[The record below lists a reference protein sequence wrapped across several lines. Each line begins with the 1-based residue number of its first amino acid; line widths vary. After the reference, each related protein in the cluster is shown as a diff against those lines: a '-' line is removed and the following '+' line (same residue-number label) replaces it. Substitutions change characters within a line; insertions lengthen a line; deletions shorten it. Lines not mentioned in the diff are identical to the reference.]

1 MYKTRSL
8 IKLSH
13 SFIVW
18 SSHYLLNND
27 YGRILRRP
35 FLSRTYSKP
44 KSPIQK
50 HIQSKPHLESTTRQS
65 ICSFNKMIMT
75 LGRQGKVIEARKVF
89 DEMPRR
95 DVVSYASMITVYL
108 KHKDLPKAERLFY
121 SMPERN
127 VVSDSAMVHAYAKV
141 GRLDEARRIFER
153 MPDRNVYA
161 WTSLISGYFQNRR
174 VDEAR
179 KLLQEMPEKNVVTW
193 TTAMVGFAQN
203 GLITEARRIFDQIPQ
218 KNVIVWTA
226 MIKAY
231 VEDSQVDQA
240 LELFDKMPERNLYSW
255 NVMIQGCLHDNRVNK
270 ALELFNAMPWKN
282 AVSWTT
288 IVTGLAR
295 NGLIELA
302 REYFDQMPNKDP
314 AAWNAMITA
323 YVDEG
328 LVSTANELFDLM
340 PNKDIVSWNVMIDGY
355 AKSGLEGEALKCFIL
370 MLRSGL
376 RPNQT
381 TLTSVVTSC
390 VGILELLQAH
400 VLVLLLGF
408 DQDTSLNNALVTMY
422 SRCGDINSSLI
433 TFENLKVKDVVSW
446 TAMILAYANHGLGN
460 QALQAF
466 AQMLRSGNK
475 PDEITFVGL
484 LSACSHAGLVKKGR
498 KFFESMRH
506 AYGLKPRAEHYC
518 CLVDILGRGKLVDEA
533 MKVVHQIPPEECDG
547 AVLGALLG
555 ACKLYGDVGVANQI
569 CDEIVEREPGNSGAY
584 VLMANA
590 YAASGR
596 WGDFA
601 QVRKKMKE
609 RNVKKVPGISEIEV
623 NGKNH
628 IFFVGDKSHPE
639 KEEIYILLKDNLLP
653 LMQEMI

>member
-1 MYKTRSL
+1 MYKPRSL
-8 IKLSH
+8 IKISLLS
-13 SFIVW
+13 
-18 SSHYLLNND
+18 
-27 YGRILRRP
+27 RQ

-44 KSPIQK
+44 KKQIPLQM
-50 HIQSKPHLESTTRQS
+50 QSKPHLEKQS
-65 ICSFNKMIMT
+65 IFSCNKMIMS
-75 LGRQGKVIEARKVF
+75 LSRQGKVEEARQLF
-89 DEMPRR
+89 DEMPQR

-108 KHKDLPKAERLFY
+108 KHKELPKAERLFY

-127 VVSDSAMVHAYAKV
+127 VVSDSAMVHAYAKA
-141 GRLDEARRIFER
+141 GRIDEGRRIFDL

-174 VDEAR
+174 VDEAQ
-179 KLLQEMPEKNVVTW
+179 KLLQQMPEKNVVTW
-193 TTAMVGFAQN
+193 TTAMVGYAQN
-203 GLITEARRIFDQIPQ
+203 GLITEARRIFDQIPE

-226 MIKAY
+226 MIRAF
-231 VEDSQVDQA
+231 VENHQIDQA

-255 NVMIQGCLHDNRVNK
+255 NVMIQGCLNDNRVTR
-270 ALELFNAMPWKN
+270 ALELFNAMPCRN

-295 NGLIELA
+295 NGMIEMA
-302 REYFDQMPNKDP
+302 REYFDQMPNRDP

-328 LVSTANELFDLM
+328 LVAKANELFDSM
-340 PNKDIVSWNVMIDGY
+340 PNKDLVSWNVMIDGY
-355 AKSGLEGEALKCFIL
+355 AKIGLEGEALKRFIL
-370 MLRSGL
+370 MLQSGL

-390 VGILELLQAH
+390 GGILELMQAH

-433 TFENLKVKDVVSW
+433 TFDNLKVKDVVSW
-446 TAMILAYANHGLGN
+446 TAIILAYANHGLGN

-466 AQMLRSGNK
+466 SQMLRSGNK

-484 LSACSHAGLVKKGR
+484 LSACSHAGLVKKGQ

-506 AYGLKPRAEHYC
+506 AYDLKPRAEHYC

-533 MKVVHQIPPEECDG
+533 IRVVHQMPPEERDG

-555 ACKLYGDVGVANQI
+555 ACKLYGDVGAANQI
-569 CDEIVEREPGNSGAY
+569 CDEILELEPGNSGAY
-584 VLMANA
+584 VLMANT

-609 RNVKKVPGISEIEV
+609 RKVKKVPGFSEIEV

-639 KEEIYILLKDNLLP
+639 KEEIYTLIKENLLP
-653 LMQEMI
+653 LMQEDDLEEYRKPGIEEFHLNHSLM

>member
-1 MYKTRSL
+1 MYKPRSL
-8 IKLSH
+8 VKIGLLS
-13 SFIVW
+13 
-18 SSHYLLNND
+18 
-27 YGRILRRP
+27 RQ

-44 KSPIQK
+44 KK
-50 HIQSKPHLESTTRQS
+50 HVHLQILSKPHVEKQS
-65 ICSFNKMIMT
+65 IFSCNKQIMS
-75 LGRQGKVIEARKVF
+75 LGRQGKVVEARKLF
-89 DEMPRR
+89 DEMPDR

-108 KHKDLPKAERLFY
+108 KHKELPEAERLFY

-127 VVSDSAMVHAYAKV
+127 VVSDSAMVHAYAKA
-141 GRLDEARRIFER
+141 GRIDEARGIFDL
-153 MPDRNVYA
+153 MPDRNAYA
-161 WTSLISGYFQNRR
+161 WTSLISGYFRSRR

-193 TTAMVGFAQN
+193 TTAMMGYAQN
-203 GLITEARRIFDQIPQ
+203 GLINEARRIFDQVLE

-226 MIKAY
+226 MIRAY
-231 VEDSQVDQA
+231 VEDHQVDQA
-240 LELFDKMPERNLYSW
+240 LELFYKMPERNLYSW
-255 NVMIQGCLHDNRVNK
+255 NVIIQGCLNDNRVEK
-270 ALELFNAMPWKN
+270 GLELFNAMPWRN

-295 NGLIELA
+295 NGMIEMA
-302 REYFDQMPNKDP
+302 REYFDQMPNRDP

-323 YVDEG
+323 YVHEG
-328 LVSTANELFDLM
+328 LVDKANELFDSM
-340 PNKDIVSWNVMIDGY
+340 PNKDLVSWNVMIDGY
-355 AKSGLEGEALKCFIL
+355 AKSGLEAEALKRFIL
-370 MLRSGL
+370 MLWSGL

-381 TLTSVVTSC
+381 TLTSVVTSSG
-390 VGILELLQAH
+390 GILELMQAH

-422 SRCGDINSSLI
+422 SRCGDLNSSLI

-446 TAMILAYANHGLGN
+446 TAIILAYANHGLGK

-484 LSACSHAGLVKKGR
+484 LSACSHAGLVKKGQ
-498 KFFESMRH
+498 KFFESMSH
-506 AYGLKPRAEHYC
+506 AYDLKPRPEHYC

-533 MKVVHQIPPEECDG
+533 IRVVQQMPPEERDG

-569 CDEIVEREPGNSGAY
+569 CDEILELEPGSSGAY
-584 VLMANA
+584 ILMANA

-601 QVRKKMKE
+601 LVRKKMKE
-609 RNVKKVPGISEIEV
+609 RKVKKVPGFSEIEV

-628 IFFVGDKSHPE
+628 VFFVGDRSHPE
-639 KEEIYILLKDNLLP
+639 KKEIYALIKENLMP
-653 LMQEMI
+653 LMQEKMI

>member
-1 MYKTRSL
+1 M
-8 IKLSH
+8 
-13 SFIVW
+13 
-18 SSHYLLNND
+18 
-27 YGRILRRP
+27 
-35 FLSRTYSKP
+35 
-44 KSPIQK
+44 
-50 HIQSKPHLESTTRQS
+50 QSKPHLESTTKQS
-65 ICSFNKMIMT
+65 FFNSNKMIMN
-75 LGRQGKVIEARKVF
+75 LGRQGKIQESRQLF
-89 DEMPRR
+89 DKMPQR

-108 KHKDLPKAERLFY
+108 KHKNLPKAEKLFY

-127 VVSDSAMVHAYAKV
+127 VVSNSAMVHAYAKA
-141 GRLDEARRIFER
+141 GRVNEARRIFDL

-161 WTSLISGYFQNRR
+161 WTSLISGYFENRN

-179 KLLQEMPEKNVVTW
+179 ELLRQMPEKNVVTW
-193 TTAMVGFAQN
+193 TIAMVGYAQN
-203 GLITEARRIFDQIPQ
+203 GLINEARRIFDQVPE
-218 KNVIVWTA
+218 KNVVVWTA
-226 MIKAY
+226 MIRAY
-231 VEDSQVDQA
+231 VENHQIDQA

-255 NVMIQGCLHDNRVNK
+255 NVMIQGCLNDNRVDK
-270 ALELFNAMPWKN
+270 ALELFKAMPWRN

-295 NGLIELA
+295 NGMIEMA
-302 REYFDQMPNKDP
+302 REYFDQMPNRDP
-314 AAWNAMITA
+314 AAWNAMITS

-328 LVSTANELFDLM
+328 LMIKANEFFDSM
-340 PNKDIVSWNVMIDGY
+340 PNKDLVSWNVMIDGY
-355 AKSGLEGEALKCFIL
+355 AKSGVEGESLKCFIL

-381 TLTSVVTSC
+381 TLTSIVTSC
-390 VGILELLQAH
+390 GAILKLMQAH

-408 DQDTSLNNALVTMY
+408 DRDTSLNNALVTMY
-422 SRCGDINSSLI
+422 SRCGDINSSLA

-446 TAMILAYANHGLGN
+446 TAIILAYANHGLGN
-460 QALQAF
+460 RALQAF

-475 PDEITFVGL
+475 PDEITFVGI
-484 LSACSHAGLVKKGR
+484 LSACSHAGLVKKGQ
-498 KFFESMRH
+498 KFFESMRC

-533 MKVVHQIPPEECDG
+533 IRVVHQMPPEECDS

-569 CDEIVEREPGNSGAY
+569 CDEILEREPSSSGAY

-609 RNVKKVPGISEIEV
+609 RNVKKVPGFSEIEV

-628 IFFVGDKSHPE
+628 VFFVGDRSHPE
-639 KEEIYILLKDNLLP
+639 KEEIYTLIKENLLP

>member
-1 MYKTRSL
+1 MYKLRSL
-8 IKLSH
+8 IKISL
-13 SFIVW
+13 I
-18 SSHYLLNND
+18 
-27 YGRILRRP
+27 GCP
-35 FLSRTYSKP
+35 FLSRTYLKP
-44 KSPIQK
+44 KKPIHLQRK
-50 HIQSKPHLESTTRQS
+50 PKPHLENQS
-65 ICSFNKMIMT
+65 ILSCNKMIMN
-75 LGRQGKVIEARKVF
+75 LGRKGNVEKARQLF
-89 DEMPRR
+89 DEMPQR
-95 DVVSYASMITVYL
+95 DIVTYGSMITVYL
-108 KHKDLPKAERLFY
+108 KHNDLPKAERLYY

-127 VVSDSAMVHAYAKV
+127 VVSDSAMVHAYAKT
-141 GRLDEARRIFER
+141 GRIDEARRIFDL
-153 MPDRNVYA
+153 MVDRNVYT
-161 WTSLISGYFQNRR
+161 WTSLISGYFWNDR

-179 KLLQEMPEKNVVTW
+179 KLLEDMPEKNVVTW
-193 TTAMVGFAQN
+193 TTAILGYAQN
-203 GLITEARRIFDQIPQ
+203 GLINEARRIFDQVLE
-218 KNVIVWTA
+218 KNVVVWTA
-226 MIKAY
+226 MITAY
-231 VEDSQVDQA
+231 VENHQVDEG

-255 NVMIQGCLHDNRVNK
+255 NVMIQGCLNDNRVDK
-270 ALELFNAMPWKN
+270 ALELFKAMLWRN

-295 NGLIELA
+295 NGMIEMA
-302 REYFDQMPNKDP
+302 REYFDQMPNRDP

-328 LVSTANELFDLM
+328 VVAKANELFDLM
-340 PNKDIVSWNVMIDGY
+340 PNKNLVSWNVMIDGY
-355 AKSGLEGEALKCFIL
+355 AKSGLGGEALKHFIL
-370 MLRSGL
+370 MFQSGL

-390 VGILELLQAH
+390 GRILELMQAH

-446 TAMILAYANHGLGN
+446 TAIILAYANHGLGK

-484 LSACSHAGLVKKGR
+484 LSACSHAGLVKKGQQV
-498 KFFESMRH
+498 FESMSQ

-533 MKVVHQIPPEECDG
+533 IRMVQQMPPEERDG
-547 AVLGALLG
+547 AVLGALLS

-569 CDEIVEREPGNSGAY
+569 CNEIVEIEPGSSGAY

-601 QVRKKMKE
+601 QIRKKMKE
-609 RNVKKVPGISEIEV
+609 MKVKKVPGISEIEV

-639 KEEIYILLKDNLLP
+639 KEEIYMLIKENLFP
-653 LMQEMI
+653 LMKEKII

>member
-1 MYKTRSL
+1 M
-8 IKLSH
+8 
-13 SFIVW
+13 V
-18 SSHYLLNND
+18 
-27 YGRILRRP
+27 
-35 FLSRTYSKP
+35 
-44 KSPIQK
+44 
-50 HIQSKPHLESTTRQS
+50 
-65 ICSFNKMIMT
+65 
-75 LGRQGKVIEARKVF
+75 
-89 DEMPRR
+89 
-95 DVVSYASMITVYL
+95 TVYL

-127 VVSDSAMVHAYAKV
+127 IVSDSAMVHAYAKA
-141 GRLDEARRIFER
+141 GRLDEARRIFDL

-161 WTSLISGYFQNRR
+161 WTSLISGYFQNRI

-179 KLLQEMPEKNVVTW
+179 RLLQQMPEKNVVTW
-193 TTAMVGFAQN
+193 TIAMVGYAQN
-203 GLITEARRIFDQIPQ
+203 GLINEARCIFDHVPE

-231 VEDSQVDQA
+231 VENQQVDQA
-240 LELFDKMPERNLYSW
+240 LELFDLMPERNLYSW
-255 NVMIQGCLHDNRVNK
+255 NVMIQGCLNDNRVDK
-270 ALELFNAMPWKN
+270 GLELFNAMPWRN

-288 IVTGLAR
+288 IVTGIAR
-295 NGLIELA
+295 NGLIEKA
-302 REYFDQMPNKDP
+302 KEYFDRMPNRDP
-314 AAWNAMITA
+314 AAWNAMMTA

-328 LVSTANELFDLM
+328 LMTKANELFNSM
-340 PNKDIVSWNVMIDGY
+340 PNKDLVSWNAMIDGY
-355 AKSGLEGEALKCFIL
+355 TKNGLEGEALKCFRL
-370 MLRSGL
+370 MLRLCL

-381 TLTSVVTSC
+381 TLTSIVTSC
-390 VGILELLQAH
+390 GAILELMQAH

-446 TAMILAYANHGLGN
+446 TAIILAYANHGLGN

-466 AQMLRSGNK
+466 AQMLRSGNE

-484 LSACSHAGLVKKGR
+484 LSACSHAGLVKKGQ

-518 CLVDILGRGKLVDEA
+518 CLVDILGRGKLVEEA
-533 MKVVHQIPPEECDG
+533 ITVVNQMPPEECDG
-547 AVLGALLG
+547 VVLGALLG

-569 CDEIVEREPGNSGAY
+569 CDEIVEREPGSSGAY

-590 YAASGR
+590 YAASER
-596 WGDFA
+596 WSDFA

-609 RNVKKVPGISEIEV
+609 RNVKKVPGFSEIEV

-628 IFFVGDKSHPE
+628 VFFVGDRSHPE
-639 KEEIYILLKDNLLP
+639 KEEIYMLLKENLLP
-653 LMQEMI
+653 LMQDMI